1 MFHLKEGD
9 KAPAITAN
17 DQNGKSITLS
27 DFSGKKV
34 VLYFYPKD
42 DTPGCT
48 AEACSFRDAHQS
60 LLDKGLIVLGVSP
73 DSEKS
78 HAKFVDKYKLPF
90 SLLSDG
96 DKKIANDYG
105 VWGKKKFMGKEYDGI
120 HRTTF
125 IIDETGKIEKIITKV
140 DTKDSSGQI
149 LSELGL

>member
-17 DQNGKSITLS
+17 DQNGKTITLS

-60 LLDKGLIVLGVSP
+60 LLDKGLVVLGVSP